1 MNNLITVK
9 NLHVLKNGKFILQDI
24 NFTIGWQDRVA
35 ILGPNGAGKSFLLRV
50 LSADLV
56 PSFGSYVEIFGKV
69 FGKTKL
75 SDLRAQIGFVSSR
88 QLHWFSNKDTLW
100 QVVASGIDG
109 VYGASREFSSRE
121 VKLITESL
129 DRFGI
134 LEIKDRLFDVL
145 SDGEKRRALLARSL
159 VKKPKLLILDEPAI
173 GLDIPTRVKFLE
185 TLDQLSLNL
194 PIIYV
199 THHLEELPRTINKIL
214 FLKEGKLIA
223 QGSKA
228 DMLTSDNLS
237 KLLDMEVEV
246 VLKND
251 KYFILHN

>member
-24 NFTIGWQDRVA
+24 NFTIDWQDRVA

-75 SDLRAQIGFVSSR
+75 SDLRSQIGFVSSR

-109 VYGASREFSSRE
+109 VYGASREFSSHE

>member
-24 NFTIGWQDRVA
+24 NFTIDWQDRVA

-75 SDLRAQIGFVSSR
+75 SDLRAKIGFVSSR
-88 QLHWFSNKDTLW
+88 QLHCFSNKDTLW

-109 VYGASREFSSRE
+109 VYGASREFSLHE

-194 PIIYV
+194 PVIYV

>member
-1 MNNLITVK
+1 MHNLITVK
-9 NLHVLKNGKFILQDI
+9 DLVVSRQGKFILQ
-24 NFTIGWQDRVA
+24 NLSFTITRQDRVA

-56 PSFGSYVEIFGKV
+56 PSFGSYVEIFGQA

-88 QLHWFSNKDTLW
+88 QLHWFSNKDTVW

-109 VYGASREFSSRE
+109 VYGATRDFSQQE
-121 VKLITESL
+121 TNLILESL

-134 LEIKDRLFDVL
+134 LAIKDRLFEVL
-145 SDGEKRRALLARSL
+145 SDGEKRRTLLARSL
-159 VKKPKLLILDEPAI
+159 VNKPKLLILDEPAI

-199 THHLEELPRTINKIL
+199 THHLEELPKTINKVM
-214 FLKEGKLIA
+214 FLKDGKLIA
-223 QGSKA
+223 HGSKT
-228 DMLTSDNLS
+228 DMLTSENLS
-237 KLLDMEVEV
+237 KLLDMDVEV
-246 VLKND
+246 VLKNGR
-251 KYFILHN
+251 YFILHT

>member
-1 MNNLITVK
+1 MHNLITVK
-9 NLHVLKNGKFILQDI
+9 DLVVSRQGKFILQ
-24 NFTIGWQDRVA
+24 NLSFTITHQDRVA

-56 PSFGSYVEIFGKV
+56 PSFGSYVEIFGQA

-88 QLHWFSNKDTLW
+88 QLHWFSNKDTVW

-109 VYGASREFSSRE
+109 VYGATRDFSQQE
-121 VKLITESL
+121 TNLILESI

-134 LEIKDRLFDVL
+134 LAIKDRLFEVL
-145 SDGEKRRALLARSL
+145 SDGEKRRTLLARSL
-159 VKKPKLLILDEPAI
+159 VNKPKLLILDEPAI

-199 THHLEELPRTINKIL
+199 THHLEELPKTINKVM
-214 FLKEGKLIA
+214 FLKDGKLIG
-223 QGSKA
+223 QGSKT
-228 DMLTSDNLS
+228 DMLTSENLS
-237 KLLDMEVEV
+237 KLLDMDVEV
-246 VLKND
+246 VLKNGR
-251 KYFILHN
+251 YFILHT

>member
-1 MNNLITVK
+1 MHNLITVK
-9 NLHVLKNGKFILQDI
+9 NLVILREGKFILQDV
-24 NFTIGWQDRVA
+24 NFAITYQDRVA

-56 PSFGSYVEIFGKV
+56 PSFGSYVEIFGQV

-75 SDLRAQIGFVSSR
+75 SDLRSQIGFVSSR
-88 QLHWFSNKDTLW
+88 QLHWFANKDTVW

-109 VYGASREFSSRE
+109 VYGATREFSPHE
-121 VKLITESL
+121 TELITESL
-129 DRFGI
+129 DRFGV

-145 SDGEKRRALLARSL
+145 SDGEKRRVLLSRSL

-185 TLDQLSLNL
+185 ILDQLSLNL

-199 THHLEELPRTINKIL
+199 THHLEELPKTINKVI

-223 QGSKA
+223 QGTKA
-228 DMLTSDNLS
+228 EMLTSDNLS
-237 KLLDMEVEV
+237 KLLDMDVEV
-246 VLKND
+246 VLKNGR
-251 KYFILHN
+251 YFILHT